1 MGKKKRKDYNKIKL
15 IFPMTDGINYDKKE
29 KEFSLR
35 LSREGKILILEGE
48 KIWHFTF
55 IPLLR
60 LPALLNVFNKR
71 IKFTNKSLYLKLYS
85 TFTRLPGSFEHW
97 EVVDS

>member
-1 MGKKKRKDYNKIKL
+1 
-15 IFPMTDGINYDKKE
+15 MTDGINYDKKE

-48 KIWHFTF
+48 KIRHFTF

-60 LPALLNVFNKR
+60 LMPF
-71 IKFTNKSLYLKLYS
+71 
-85 TFTRLPGSFEHW
+85 
-97 EVVDS
+97 